1 METASTTS
9 NFSNTPKQFDLI
21 ITNTK
26 GEHGKIM
33 NVVTKRY
40 KGGYLFLY
48 ECVFLDKFGFTY
60 NDTLNYNQ
68 FRLFDP
74 FLVNFYSKDKFK
86 KLEQTLYEN
95 GLVSLDDCILFKP
108 SPITT
113 SASTDDPVNLT
124 PETDACNEPE
134 TNSGITININIEN
147 LTINL

>member
-1 METASTTS
+1 METVSMTS
-9 NFSNTPKQFDLI
+9 NFSNTPKKFDLI
-21 ITNTK
+21 ITNAK

-33 NVVTKRY
+33 KVVTKRY
-40 KGGYLFLY
+40 EKGVQFLY

-60 NDTLNYNQ
+60 NETLKYNQ
-68 FRLFDP
+68 FRLFDT
-74 FLVNFYSKDKFK
+74 FLVNFYAKDKFK

-113 SASTDDPVNLT
+113 SASTDDPVNLN